1 MAKILV
7 IDDEPILCEYMS
19 DLFRDANHEVL
30 FVHTLKD
37 GINLLTQD
45 TFDAVFLDVVL
56 PDGNGLSGLKQMRDV
71 PSSPEIIIITGLA
84 NRAEAEIAIKNG
96 AWDYIQKP
104 FSASQI
110 KDCLGSVLQY
120 QQERASRPSPAK
132 VVHKNIIGTSSQ
144 IKRCLAQLEPA
155 AFSDASVLIS
165 GETGTG
171 KELFARAIHDNS
183 FRKSNNFVTV
193 DCAALPEP
201 LVESTLFGHEKGAFT
216 SADQNQEG
224 LIKQAHN
231 GTLFLDEV
239 GELPLSVQK
248 SFLRVLQEHRFRP
261 VGSKHEIESNF
272 KLIAATNQD
281 LDKMARM
288 GTFRRDLLFRLR
300 SITIDLPPLRERTG
314 DIEIM
319 TAYYLK
325 KLSHRYQIKEKK
337 ISPDFMEVLTSYHWP
352 GNVRELINALEKSI
366 STAQGCSTLFSMHL
380 PVDIRIHVVQS
391 SVDPA
396 EEYLN
401 PQRIQM
407 DDAKPF
413 PNLKKLLAS
422 AEKRYLQ
429 KLVSHTSGNIKKI
442 CWISGLSRSRVYER
456 LKKYDISLRA

>member
-1 MAKILV
+1 MARILI
-7 IDDEPILCEYMS
+7 IDDEPILCEYLR
-19 DLFRDANHEVL
+19 DLFSDANHEVL

-37 GINLLTQD
+37 GINFLSQD
-45 TFDAVFLDVVL
+45 SFDAVFLDVML
-56 PDGNGLSGLKQMRDV
+56 PDGNGLSGLRQMRDA
-71 PSSPEIIIITGLA
+71 PSSPEIIIITGAA
-84 NRAEAEIAIKNG
+84 NRSEAEIAIKNG

-104 FSASQI
+104 FTMSQI
-110 KDCLGSVLQY
+110 KDCLSSVLQY
-120 QQERASRPSPAK
+120 QRERASRPSPGR
-132 VVHKNIIGTSSQ
+132 VVHKNIIGASSQ
-144 IKRCLAQLEPA
+144 MKRCLAQLAPA
-155 AFSDASVLIS
+155 AFSDASVLIT

-183 FRKSNNFVTV
+183 LRKINNFVIV

-216 SADQNQEG
+216 SADQSQEG

-239 GELPLSVQK
+239 GELPLSVQR

-272 KLIAATNQD
+272 KLVAATNQD
-281 LDKMARM
+281 LDQMVQK

-300 SITIDLPPLRERTG
+300 SIAIDLPPLRERTG
-314 DIEIM
+314 DIKIM
-319 TAYYLK
+319 TAHFLK
-325 KLSHRYQIKEKK
+325 KLSNRYQIKEKK
-337 ISPDFMEVLTSYHWP
+337 ISPDFMDILANYHWP
-352 GNVRELINALEKSI
+352 GNIRELINALEKSI
-366 STAQGCSTLFSMHL
+366 STAQGCPTLFSMHL
-380 PVDIRIHVVQS
+380 PTNIRIHVVQS

-401 PQRIQM
+401 PQRFQT
-407 DDAKPF
+407 DDTKPI

-422 AEKRYLQ
+422 AEKKYLQ
-429 KLVSHTSGNIKKI
+429 KLVSHTSGNVNKI